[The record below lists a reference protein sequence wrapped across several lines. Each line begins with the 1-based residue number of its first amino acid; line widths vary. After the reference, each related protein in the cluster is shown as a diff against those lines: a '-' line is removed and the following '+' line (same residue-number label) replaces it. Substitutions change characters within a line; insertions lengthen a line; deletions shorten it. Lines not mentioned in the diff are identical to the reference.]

1 METDVLRHFIGRDV
15 EILVG
20 GAWVDGHMQPIVKGV
35 ITLIPFKDVAHF
47 YGPTAVKAESVQA
60 IRQVIRSGVPLADPS
75 PQANTTAGGVPVR
88 SSLDQVQNSGNKF
101 VHAEKR
107 RG

>member
-1 METDVLRHFIGRDV
+1 METDVLKHFIGKDV

-35 ITLIPFKDVAHF
+35 ITLIPFKDVAPF
-47 YGPTAVKAESVQA
+47 YGPTALKAEAVQA
-60 IRQVIRSGVPLADPS
+60 IRQVIRSGVKLADPV
-75 PQANTTAGGVPVR
+75 PQTTAGGVPIR

-101 VHAEKR
+101 VHHQKR
-107 RG
+107 NG

>member
-1 METDVLRHFIGRDV
+1 METDVLRHFIGKDV

-35 ITLIPFKDVAHF
+35 ITLIPFPDVASF

-60 IRQVIRSGVPLADPS
+60 IRQVIRAGIKMAEPV
-75 PQANTTAGGVPVR
+75 PQATTAGGVPIR
-88 SSLDQVQNSGNKF
+88 SSLDQVQHTGNKF
-101 VHAEKR
+101 VHHQKR
-107 RG
+107 RP